1 MVCRL
6 SHLLNRRRNGFALIP
21 ALAAV
26 AVLAAPAASASAASP
41 LTGETLGGT
50 TLTTNGGGVALP
62 SCVRR
67 EMADATATFNASG
80 EATGPYPGSF
90 AENQGSANMFDTI
103 MHNQLSYDNLSVPFT
118 ITSGTAPDTTTITGT
133 ISHSQYSLYP
143 DSTPGF
149 GLLCNGAAVAGLS
162 VNTTA
167 TYTATIQAPG
177 QASQAISG
185 QADVFGSLSTKLG
198 GQTSLTASFTG

>member
-1 MVCRL
+1 MTCRL
-6 SHLLNRRRNGFALIP
+6 SRCLNPRRHGLALIL

-26 AVLAAPAASASAASP
+26 AVFAAPAASAASP

-50 TLTTNGGGVALP
+50 TSTTNGGGVAWP

-67 EMADATATFNASG
+67 EMADAIAGFNASG

-90 AENQGSANMFDTI
+90 AENQASAQMFDSI
-103 MHNQLSYDNLSVPFT
+103 IHNKLSYANLSVPFT
-118 ITSGTAPDTTTITGT
+118 ITSGTVPNITTITGT
-133 ISHSQYSLYP
+133 ISHSEDSLYP
-143 DSTPGF
+143 DFTPGF
-149 GLLCNGAAVAGLS
+149 ALLCSGTAVAGLS

-167 TYTATIQAPG
+167 TYTATIQAAG

-185 QADVFGSLSTKLG
+185 QAQVFGSLSSKPG
-198 GQTSLTASFTG
+198 VEGSLTATFTG

>member
-6 SHLLNRRRNGFALIP
+6 SRLLRPRRDGFALILVLGAF
-21 ALAAV
+21 ALFV
-26 AVLAAPAASASAASP
+26 APAASASASSP

-50 TLTTNGGGVALP
+50 TLTTNGGGVAWP

-67 EMADATATFNASG
+67 ELADASATFNASG

-90 AENQGSANMFDTI
+90 TENQSSANLFDTI
-103 MHNQLSYDNLSVPFT
+103 IHNKLSYANLSVPFT
-118 ITSGTAPDTTTITGT
+118 ITSGTAPNTTTITGT
-133 ISHSQYSLYP
+133 ISHAQYSLYP

-149 GLLCNGAAVAGLS
+149 GLLCNGAAVAGLG
-162 VNTTA
+162 VNTTG

-177 QASQAISG
+177 QAPEAISG
-185 QADVFGSLSTKLG
+185 QAAVFGSLSTEPG
-198 GQTSLTASFTG
+198 VQTSLTASFTG